1 MSASHASTSG
11 TLNARS
17 HYRPLKLSLATIS
30 CTLAMAGSRVR
41 ACISQYRTEAANNG
55 LSADRIKYFKAGLQ
69 WEMSTFVT
77 PLLQYSASQNIVS
90 VLPVPVAYILKLYPM
105 LTWNTVPDDVFS
117 FHLLS
122 FHDEPIAGHP
132 SRIVFA
138 YTCPWW
144 RGNNWIP
151 DQPWQW
157 DEIMASCV
165 SHYQYWALNVED
177 DALVLPEKLK
187 NTSTPPLMGLRFIKE
202 RMEALLEEQDQGIK
216 DKMAEVKMY
225 TDMLEKLRKGKGVS
239 RVPNFGG
246 RGSETRSS
254 ATVLGV
260 RVSRLLEIACGLG
273 IQNSVKSQVTS
284 SESRVPNPGSRVPN
298 FGGRGSATRSSA
310 TVLGVRVLGALEI
323 AFGLGIENSVVSQV
337 TSSESRVP
345 NPGSRVTNFGGRGSA
360 TRSSATAGFA
370 ELRVAEPRPP
380 KFVTRDPGFGTRDSE
395 LVTWDLTLF

>member
-1 MSASHASTSG
+1 MPG
-11 TLNARS
+11 S

-90 VLPVPVAYILKLYPM
+90 VLP
-105 LTWNTVPDDVFS
+105 VPDDVFS

-225 TDMLEKLRKGKGVS
+225 TDMLEKLRKGKGV
-239 RVPNFGG
+239 
-246 RGSETRSS
+246 
-254 ATVLGV
+254 
-260 RVSRLLEIACGLG
+260 
-273 IQNSVKSQVTS
+273 
-284 SESRVPNPGSRVPN
+284 
-298 FGGRGSATRSSA
+298 
-310 TVLGVRVLGALEI
+310 
-323 AFGLGIENSVVSQV
+323 
-337 TSSESRVP
+337 
-345 NPGSRVTNFGGRGSA
+345 
-360 TRSSATAGFA
+360 
-370 ELRVAEPRPP
+370 
-380 KFVTRDPGFGTRDSE
+380 
-395 LVTWDLTLF
+395 

>member
-1 MSASHASTSG
+1 
-11 TLNARS
+11 
-17 HYRPLKLSLATIS
+17 
-30 CTLAMAGSRVR
+30 MAGSRVR

-105 LTWNTVPDDVFS
+105 LTWNTVPDDR
-117 FHLLS
+117 
-122 FHDEPIAGHP
+122 HP

-225 TDMLEKLRKGKGVS
+225 TDMLEKLRKGKGV
-239 RVPNFGG
+239 
-246 RGSETRSS
+246 
-254 ATVLGV
+254 
-260 RVSRLLEIACGLG
+260 
-273 IQNSVKSQVTS
+273 
-284 SESRVPNPGSRVPN
+284 
-298 FGGRGSATRSSA
+298 
-310 TVLGVRVLGALEI
+310 
-323 AFGLGIENSVVSQV
+323 
-337 TSSESRVP
+337 
-345 NPGSRVTNFGGRGSA
+345 
-360 TRSSATAGFA
+360 
-370 ELRVAEPRPP
+370 
-380 KFVTRDPGFGTRDSE
+380 
-395 LVTWDLTLF
+395 